1 MEAVSLDATAK
12 TALLGA
18 GLLLVLC
25 GAGWAYH
32 GSDIFLATV
41 MAGLAGCF

>member
-1 MEAVSLDATAK
+1 MHAVSLDRTTKA
-12 TALLGA
+12 ALTGA
-18 GLLLVLC
+18 GLLLFLC

-32 GSDIFLATV
+32 GNDIFLATF

>member
-1 MEAVSLDATAK
+1 MHAVSLDRTTKA
-12 TALLGA
+12 ALTGA
-18 GLLLVLC
+18 GLLLFLC

-32 GSDIFLATV
+32 GDDIFLATF